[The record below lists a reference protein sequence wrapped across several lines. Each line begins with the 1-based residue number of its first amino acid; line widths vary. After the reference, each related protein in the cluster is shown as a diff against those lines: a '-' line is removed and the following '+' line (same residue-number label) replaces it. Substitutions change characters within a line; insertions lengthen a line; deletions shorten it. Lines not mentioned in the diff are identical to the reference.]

1 MAFELP
7 AGQTSPELPAHT
19 PERVPGRRKAAVLI
33 ATLGAEH
40 AASVIQHLQED
51 EIEALSLEMTQIG
64 AIGERTSESVL
75 TELATITQEHGS
87 IAAGL
92 DLTREVLE
100 KALGHERAEELLS
113 RLTSLSEMRPF
124 DFLRRTPPDQIAGFL
139 RSESPQTMALVVA
152 NLHSTLAAQVL
163 ARLPEEVQPDVALR
177 IARMGDTAGEVIH
190 QVEALV
196 RQKLTAVGQQD
207 YAKAGGVKALA
218 DILGHSDRSTERAV
232 LDFLGGADGELA
244 EDVRRRLFVFEDIFK
259 LDDRAIQQV
268 LREADQ
274 KDLVLA
280 LRGVPESVK
289 QRVLSNMSERGAE
302 MLVEEL
308 EIQQPQRKRDV
319 DAAQGRIVAVV
330 RQLEDAGTIVI
341 SRGEAEAEAIV

>member
-1 MAFELP
+1 MAIELP
-7 AGQTSPELPAHT
+7 AAQASPELPAKT
-19 PERVPGRRKAAVLI
+19 SERVPGRRKAAVLI
-33 ATLGAEH
+33 ATLGPER
-40 AASVIQHLQED
+40 AANVIQHLQEE
-51 EIEALSLEMTQIG
+51 EIEALSLEMTKLN
-64 AIGERTSESVL
+64 AIAERTSESVL
-75 TELATITQEHGS
+75 TELASITTEHGTL
-87 IAAGL
+87 AGGL
-92 DLTREVLE
+92 ELTREVLE
-100 KALGHERAEELLS
+100 KALGPERAEELLS

-139 RSESPQTMALVVA
+139 RNESPQTIALVVA

-163 ARLPEEVQPDVALR
+163 GRLPEETQPDVALR
-177 IARMGDTAGEVIH
+177 IARMGDTSAEVIN
-190 QVEALV
+190 QVEALM
-196 RQKLTAVGQQD
+196 RQKLTAVGQAD

-218 DILGHSDRSTERAV
+218 EILGHSDRSIERAV
-232 LDFLGGADGELA
+232 LDFLGGTDGELA

-280 LRGVPESVK
+280 LRGAPESVK

-308 EIQQPQRKRDV
+308 EIQQPQRKRDI

-341 SRGEAEAEAIV
+341 SRGEAEADAVV